1 MTPSFRLGLSR
12 AKKAL
17 LGSVA
22 SLMAAL
28 TLAHARDFSERIFI
42 EPLLKSEPYYT
53 WLNISFFPAEPTPSV
68 SSVKMSLLFDPE
80 TMEPEAYILDVASQ
94 TVPGDH
100 RRCLAYTTTDEPGLI
115 DTYNSYSIARP
126 HSVPM
131 KPEIRDML
139 RELFNDVRA
148 TIDAA
153 PGKEISEKIG
163 YGVIRYPAKSTFD
176 VLNRIL
182 AAPAGCNLNEP

>member
-1 MTPSFRLGLSR
+1 
-12 AKKAL
+12 
-17 LGSVA
+17 
-22 SLMAAL
+22 MAAL

-53 WLNISFFPAEPTPSV
+53 WLNISFFPAEPTPSI
-68 SSVKMSLLFDPE
+68 SRVKMSLLFDPE
-80 TMEPEAYILDVASQ
+80 TMEPEAYVLDVASQ

-100 RRCLAYTTTDEPGLI
+100 RRCFAFTAPDEPGLM
-115 DTYNSYSIARP
+115 DTYNSDRIARP

-131 KPEIRDML
+131 NPEIRDML
-139 RELFNDVRA
+139 RELFDDVRA

-176 VLNRIL
+176 VLNQIL
-182 AAPAGCNLNEP
+182 AAPGGCNLNEP